1 MSSTYGFSIWRRGQ
15 SKSIAA
21 VLPGGY
27 HPSIWGNAEMAGG
40 GPYVILYQGIGAG
53 SALSLSCCWSCY
65 LYLQD
70 GVMN

>member
-1 MSSTYGFSIWRRGQ
+1 MSSTYCFSIWGRGQ

-40 GPYVILYQGIGAG
+40 SPYVILYQGIRAG
-53 SALSLSCCWSCY
+53 SALSLSWSCY